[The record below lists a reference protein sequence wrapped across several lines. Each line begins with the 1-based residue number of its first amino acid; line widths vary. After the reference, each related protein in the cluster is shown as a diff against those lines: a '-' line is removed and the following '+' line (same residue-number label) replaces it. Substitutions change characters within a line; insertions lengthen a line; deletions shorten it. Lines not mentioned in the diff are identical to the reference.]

1 VFFFRLHSAIRTV
14 KCYTNG
20 MDIEKPQHSSPF
32 IKWSLV
38 FGIIIVLNLFFNYTL
53 SLVYTAPDYNAF
65 VPQSLANQDIKTKA
79 ACDAVQGQW
88 DGSYCDASYLPEQ
101 NYEAA
106 QKFYDENVFIAL
118 ILFGVASLIGGALLE
133 NEVLSL
139 AFSWAGVLSL
149 FIASVRYWSDA
160 NNLFKV
166 IILAIA
172 LAGLIWTAIKKFT

>member
-1 VFFFRLHSAIRTV
+1 MHSFRSHWQTKTSRQKRLVMPCKDSGTAAI
-14 KCYTNG
+14 
-20 MDIEKPQHSSPF
+20 
-32 IKWSLV
+32 
-38 FGIIIVLNLFFNYTL
+38 
-53 SLVYTAPDYNAF
+53 
-65 VPQSLANQDIKTKA
+65 
-79 ACDAVQGQW
+79 
-88 DGSYCDASYLPEQ
+88 ASYLPEQ